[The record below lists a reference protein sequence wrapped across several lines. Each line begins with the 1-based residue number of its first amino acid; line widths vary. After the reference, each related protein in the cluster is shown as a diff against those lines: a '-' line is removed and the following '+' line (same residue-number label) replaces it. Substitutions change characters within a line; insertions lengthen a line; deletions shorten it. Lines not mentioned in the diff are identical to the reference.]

1 MCVGVRV
8 FCLSPRRVRVA
19 STPSPQPQSLRLT
32 MRDIAFSP
40 RTVTEVEI
48 FSFRRMEKERTV

>member
-1 MCVGVRV
+1 
-8 FCLSPRRVRVA
+8 
-19 STPSPQPQSLRLT
+19 